1 MENTTDS
8 EARTGGPVEGE
19 FENSPF
25 GKWLAARAADAIRAA
40 AGC

>member
-1 MENTTDS
+1 MENTNGN
-8 EARTGGPVEGE
+8 EARTSGPVEGE

-25 GKWLAARAADAIRAA
+25 GRWLAARAAEGIRRA

>member
-1 MENTTDS
+1 MENTNGS
-8 EARTGGPVEGE
+8 EVRMGEPVEGE

-25 GKWLAARAADAIRAA
+25 GKRLAARAAEGIRGA